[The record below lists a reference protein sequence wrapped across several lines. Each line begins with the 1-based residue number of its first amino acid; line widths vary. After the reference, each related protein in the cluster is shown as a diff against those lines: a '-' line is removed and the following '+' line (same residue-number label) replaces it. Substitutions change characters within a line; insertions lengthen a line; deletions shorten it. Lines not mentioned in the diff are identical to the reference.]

1 MSKSKSI
8 LDFFKVNL
16 ESEKV
21 THDSPEDHDHSEPS
35 VSGLVPPVTGG
46 VASESLVVDDTDLL
60 HEGLDINQHASD
72 ECKTPSELPKTLE
85 CLPMEEDPSQDAL
98 QSPSQDALQV
108 PSQDALQGPSQD
120 ALQVPTQDALQDAI
134 RQTRKL
140 NDNEKYELLISEQKG
155 LADADLNTIWFSV
168 EGRKRIQFQSRWL
181 QDYKWLRYGT
191 SQEFQGGWCLP
202 CILFLTESEK
212 SSLGV
217 FVCSPFTN
225 YNKSKELLEKHSKK
239 DFHLRAVDRAYE
251 FKKTWLNPAGRID
264 MHIMDCSA
272 KNFMLNSKILPLI
285 VEAVLLCARQK
296 MTERSHRT
304 PPTSHVSASS
314 RSAMHNM
321 KIGVTWEGGGGGGG
335 VVVDNS
341 SLLCSRA
348 IHSIAR
354 SPTGQNRFC
363 TSCNEK

>member
-21 THDSPEDHDHSEPS
+21 THDSPEDHNHSEPS

-46 VASESLVVDDTDLL
+46 VASESLVVDNTDLL

-134 RQTRKL
+134 RQSRKL
-140 NDNEKYELLISEQKG
+140 NNNEKYELLISEQKG

-168 EGRKRIQFQSRWL
+168 EGRKRKR
-181 QDYKWLRYGT
+181 
-191 SQEFQGGWCLP
+191 
-202 CILFLTESEK
+202 SET
-212 SSLGV
+212 L
-217 FVCSPFTN
+217 
-225 YNKSKELLEKHSKK
+225 
-239 DFHLRAVDRAYE
+239 A
-251 FKKTWLNPAGRID
+251 
-264 MHIMDCSA
+264 
-272 KNFMLNSKILPLI
+272 
-285 VEAVLLCARQK
+285 AR
-296 MTERSHRT
+296 
-304 PPTSHVSASS
+304 
-314 RSAMHNM
+314 
-321 KIGVTWEGGGGGGG
+321 
-335 VVVDNS
+335 
-341 SLLCSRA
+341 L
-348 IHSIAR
+348 
-354 SPTGQNRFC
+354 
-363 TSCNEK
+363 

>member
-21 THDSPEDHDHSEPS
+21 TRDSPEDHDRSEPS

-72 ECKTPSELPKTLE
+72 ECTTPSELPKTLE

-98 QSPSQDALQV
+98 QGPSQDALQGPSKDALQVISQDALQGPSQDALQV

-134 RQTRKL
+134 RQSRKL

-168 EGRKRIQFQSRWL
+168 AEGRKRKRIQFQRRWL

-202 CILFLTESEK
+202 CILFLTEREK

-225 YNKSKELLEKHSKK
+225 YNKS
-239 DFHLRAVDRAYE
+239 
-251 FKKTWLNPAGRID
+251 
-264 MHIMDCSA
+264 
-272 KNFMLNSKILPLI
+272 
-285 VEAVLLCARQK
+285 
-296 MTERSHRT
+296 
-304 PPTSHVSASS
+304 
-314 RSAMHNM
+314 
-321 KIGVTWEGGGGGGG
+321 
-335 VVVDNS
+335 
-341 SLLCSRA
+341 
-348 IHSIAR
+348 
-354 SPTGQNRFC
+354 
-363 TSCNEK
+363 